1 MGRSRKSERETETA
15 LLICGDD
22 PAGIA
27 RRIAGLA
34 EIATYRLVRRPTI
47 RLRDWYLD
55 TPDGL
60 LRKQHLA
67 LRLRQSDQDWLIT
80 FKGPP
85 RPVAGGGTE
94 RLEVE
99 EPWSRAALRRI
110 TRELDGRNVPVRA
123 VRFDALA
130 RPLTVMKGLGL
141 SVVQGRETRRTVRD
155 VAREGQTRAQLA
167 ELVID
172 SVVYRFGSERL
183 KLHMIEVEAKSRD
196 GLQALGA
203 IDRDLNK
210 MFKPA
215 LRPWPYGKLAT
226 GLAVEKLL
234 RQGALEGL
242 IDRDRHLSPTVFSKL
257 ARYLRRSDAG

>member
-1 MGRSRKSERETETA
+1 MGGSRRSERETETA
-15 LLICGDD
+15 LLICSDD

-34 EIATYRLVRRPTI
+34 EVASYRLVRRPSI

-67 LRLRQSDQDWLIT
+67 LRLRESDRDWLVT
-80 FKGPP
+80 LKGPP

-94 RLEVE
+94 RLEIE
-99 EPWSRAALRRI
+99 APWSQAALKRI
-110 TRELDGRNVPVRA
+110 TRELDERDVPVRA

-130 RPLTVMKGLGL
+130 RPLTVIKRLGL

-155 VAREGQTRAQLA
+155 VAPEGQTGPQLA
-167 ELVID
+167 ELAID

-183 KLHMIEVEAKSRD
+183 RLHMIEVEAKSRG
-196 GLQALGA
+196 GLKALGA
-203 IDRDLNK
+203 VTGDLNK
-210 MFKPA
+210 MFKPV

-234 RQGALEGL
+234 RQGALEDLVG
-242 IDRDRHLSPTVFSKL
+242 DDRHLSTAVFGKL
-257 ARYLRRSDAG
+257 ARYLKRSGAG

>member
-34 EIATYRLVRRPTI
+34 EIASYRLVRRPFI
-47 RLRDWYLD
+47 RLRDLYFD

-60 LRKQHLA
+60 LRKQRLA
-67 LRLRQSDQDWLIT
+67 LRLRQSDQDWLLT

-85 RPVAGGGTE
+85 RPVAGGGAA
-94 RLEVE
+94 RLEIE
-99 EPWSRAALRRI
+99 APWSRAALKRI
-110 TRELDGRNVPVRA
+110 TSELGERDVPVRA
-123 VRFDALA
+123 ARFDALA
-130 RPLTVMKGLGL
+130 RPLTVIKRLGL

-155 VAREGQTRAQLA
+155 VAPAGQMGPQLA
-167 ELVID
+167 ELAID
-172 SVVYRFGSERL
+172 SVVYRFGSDRARL
-183 KLHMIEVEAKSRD
+183 LMVEVEAKSRD
-196 GLQALGA
+196 GLQVLGG
-203 IDRDLNK
+203 ITRDLNK

-226 GLAVEKLL
+226 GLAVERLL
-234 RQGALEGL
+234 RQG
-242 IDRDRHLSPTVFSKL
+242 V
-257 ARYLRRSDAG
+257 